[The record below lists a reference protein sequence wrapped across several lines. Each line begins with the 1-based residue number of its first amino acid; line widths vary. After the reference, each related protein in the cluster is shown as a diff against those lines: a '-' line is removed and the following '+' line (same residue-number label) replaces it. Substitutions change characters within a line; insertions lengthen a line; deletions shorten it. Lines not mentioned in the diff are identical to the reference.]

1 MRCDYRLAACVV
13 LLGGIGLLAAGPTGQ
28 RQQDITTLVME
39 GDFITPVG
47 NVTTI
52 DNIAVN
58 STGQWLV
65 EADTNFANADADSVL
80 LRNGELYW
88 REDDPVKAPDG
99 AHLDSFD
106 SITLND
112 AAHSGF
118 NFFLSGT
125 GGTYD
130 DSGVYCD
137 HFGPGSDPFDGTVAV
152 VQESEEAPGLTPG
165 TPFIGFFD
173 VKINNL
179 DHLSCVASVDDPNI
193 PTSVDRALYIFI
205 SDPDNGGIVDYTL
218 IAKEGDILPG
228 QTEGI
233 ADFETGPH
241 GSAINDGD
249 NVLYGADL
257 DGDSATDG
265 VVYLYDHASGMNI
278 LLAQE
283 GFPSPIPDRNWVALS
298 STKLGL
304 SNNGDY
310 VFSGRLTGDTAT
322 DSIIIVNGEKFM
334 QEGDAPPGIAGD
346 FVLTSFGTGPLRIS
360 DNGDVLWYGDWD
372 DPNTDIDTGLFLND
386 RLLVQEGVTEIEGVV
401 VDTIRGVEDGYH
413 LSSNGRFVIFE
424 AILVD
429 GREGA
434 FLIDMG
440 TDCPEDVNL
449 DGVVDID
456 DLFAILGHWGEGPGQ
471 YDVNNDGNVDI
482 DDIFAILG
490 AWGPCP

>member
-1 MRCDYRLAACVV
+1 MHCDHRFVACAVAI
-13 LLGGIGLLAAGPTGQ
+13 GGIGLLAAGPIGQ
-28 RQQDITTLVME
+28 REQAITTLVLE
-39 GDFITPVG
+39 GDSVPDVGLITR
-47 NVTTI
+47 I

-65 EADTNFANADADSVL
+65 EADTNHANSDADQVL

-88 REDDPVKAPDG
+88 REDDPVKVPDG

-106 SITLND
+106 SITLNV

-125 GGTYD
+125 GGSFD

-193 PTSVDRALYIFI
+193 PTSVDRALYIFV
-205 SDPDNGGIVDYTL
+205 SDPDNGGIVDFTL

-233 ADFETGPH
+233 VDFETGPH
-241 GSAINDGD
+241 ETAINDSD

-257 DGDSATDG
+257 DGSTVTDG
-265 VVYLYDHASGMNI
+265 VIYLSDHPTGANL

-283 GFPSPIPDRNWVALS
+283 GFPSPIPERDWYSLS
-298 STKLGL
+298 SPELDLG
-304 SNNGDY
+304 NNGNY
-310 VFSGRLTGDTAT
+310 VFSGRLTGDTTT
-322 DSIIIVNGEKFM
+322 DTIIIANGAKFM
-334 QEGDAPPGIAGD
+334 QEGDPPPGIAGE
-346 FVLTSFGTGPLRIS
+346 FVLTGFGTGPLRIS

-372 DPNTDIDTGLFLND
+372 DPDTDIDTGLFLND
-386 RLLVQEGVTEIEGVV
+386 RLLVQEGVTEIDGVV

-440 TDCPEDVNL
+440 ADCPEDVNGDL
-449 DGVVDID
+449 VVDID
-456 DLFAILGHWGEGPGQ
+456 DLFDVLSHWGEGPGQ
-471 YDVNNDGNVDI
+471 YDVNDDGTVDI
-482 DDIFAILG
+482 DDIFAILA